1 MTDVEQFGLIL
12 LAVAGAFLLAIGS
25 SRLSAWIRVPA
36 PALFLIGAAIA
47 SDLVPRINHIP
58 TQTVERLV
66 TTALVVIL
74 FDGGMHIGWRRFR
87 SQAGAVVWLGV
98 AGTVATAGGI
108 AVLAHLI
115 FDLSW
120 TESLLLGTALAPT
133 DPAVV
138 FSVLGGQEISG
149 RTGTLLEG
157 ESGANDPV
165 GIAMMVALLG
175 VHSGGGGAAIVHG
188 LVEFAVQMAVGAAV
202 GIGGGLA
209 LRIFMGRIRLPSEGL
224 YALRAIASAFA
235 VYGLATVAHGSG
247 FLAVLV
253 AGIVVGDAEVPHRKE
268 IRRFSGSLASIA
280 EIVAF
285 VVLGLTIDIR
295 SLGRDD
301 AWIIGLVL
309 AVLLAFVVRPL
320 LGGLVLAPITLT
332 RGERIFV
339 LWSGLKGAVPILL
352 GVFIVSAGAL
362 HKDQMYAIIF
372 VVVLFSVIV
381 QGGMV
386 PWVAGRCGV
395 LVRDVTEETDEL

>member
-1 MTDVEQFGLIL
+1 MNDTYEFGLIL

-36 PALFLIGAAIA
+36 PAIFLIGAAIA

-87 SQAGAVVWLGV
+87 AQAGAIVWLGV

-108 AVLAHLI
+108 AVLAHVL
-115 FDLSW
+115 FDLGW
-120 TESLLLGTALAPT
+120 TESLLIGTAIAPT

-175 VHSGGGGAAIVHG
+175 AGSSSGGAALVHG
-188 LVEFAVQMAVGAAV
+188 LGVFALQMVVGAAV
-202 GIGGGLA
+202 GIGGGLG
-209 LRIFMGRIRLPSEGL
+209 LRMFMSRVRLPSEGL

-235 VYGLATVAHGSG
+235 IYGLAAVAHGSG

-253 AGIVVGDAEVPHRKE
+253 AGIVVGDAEVPYKRE
-268 IRRFSGSLASIA
+268 IRRFSASLSSIA

-285 VVLGLTIDIR
+285 VVLGLTIELR
-295 SLGRDD
+295 SLFRED
-301 AWIIGLVL
+301 AWLIGLVL

-320 LGGLVLAPITLT
+320 LGGLVLLPISLR

-339 LWSGLKGAVPILL
+339 LCAGLKGAVPILL
-352 GVFIVSAGAL
+352 GVFIVSAGVL
-362 HKDQMYAIIF
+362 HQAQMYAIIF

-381 QGGMV
+381 QGGLV
-386 PWVAGRCGV
+386 PWVADRCGV
-395 LVRDVTEETDEL
+395 LVRDVAEETD

>member
-1 MTDVEQFGLIL
+1 M
-12 LAVAGAFLLAIGS
+12 
-25 SRLSAWIRVPA
+25 
-36 PALFLIGAAIA
+36 
-47 SDLVPRINHIP
+47 
-58 TQTVERLV
+58 
-66 TTALVVIL
+66 VIL
-74 FDGGMHIGWRRFR
+74 FDGGMHIGWERFR
-87 SQAGAVVWLGV
+87 SQARAVVWLGV

-175 VHSGGGGAAIVHG
+175 VHDAGGGVAILHG
-188 LVEFAVQMAVGAAV
+188 LAEFGVQMVVGAAV

-209 LRIFMGRIRLPSEGL
+209 MRVFMGRIRLPSEGL
-224 YALRAIASAFA
+224 YALRALASAFA

-247 FLAVLV
+247 FLAVLI
-253 AGIVVGDAEVPHRKE
+253 AGIVVGDLEMPHRKE

-280 EIVAF
+280 EIIAF
-285 VVLGLTIDIR
+285 VVLGLTIDIG
-295 SLGRDD
+295 SLFRAN
-301 AWIIGLVL
+301 AWLIGLVL
-309 AVLLAFVVRPL
+309 AMLLAFVVRPV
-320 LGGLVLAPITLT
+320 LGGLVLMPIRLS

-362 HKDQMYAIIF
+362 HRDQIYAIIF

-386 PWVAGRCGV
+386 PWVARRCGV
-395 LVRDVTEETDEL
+395 LVRDVREETD